1 MIYLVVGYGLTWS
14 VLGWYL
20 WRLERRSRDARQ
32 ALVAERAAVYAGGGT
47 RESGEPQ

>member
-14 VLGWYL
+14 VLGWYF
-20 WRLERRSRDARQ
+20 WRLERRSRDVRQ
-32 ALVAERAAVYAGGGT
+32 ALVAERAAAYASAGA